1 MITTG
6 RETHPLIPALTSEQE
21 SALPRDYVA
30 RFYESR
36 RDALLQEQADPLR
49 YGFEPDIWKLADAR
63 VANLRRRFP
72 TGVLTELDLGGNRAS
87 KTERR
92 AKRMVQNMVQNP
104 GWRAWALQ
112 SNQTSSRQ
120 NQQSIIYKYLP
131 PEWKPASGKL
141 RQGAV
146 AKIVYSQAGGFTE
159 DVLVCPNGSECRFKF
174 YGMDVGGV
182 EGAELNEAWGDELI
196 TPDWIEALIFRLVTR
211 NGLLGI
217 TFTPIEGY
225 SATVKAYLDGA
236 TTLQEVEAELL
247 PLRKMQ
253 FEICPQISQMDADS
267 IINNLPV
274 PVLADSEMSASS
286 SKHEAWESTKPAGSC
301 ETGEVTDNSRGGQNP
316 FSGRFER
323 VPRVQENLQ
332 AVINGQRSRA
342 VIVYFHT
349 ADNPYGNYPSM
360 KETLVGASREK
371 ILTRAYGVPLKAANS
386 QLNFTDT
393 VHILAMNRFAAIK
406 EAYSHGPRY
415 QLIDPCSG
423 RNWFMVWLY
432 FPRPKLCIA
441 YREWPSHGHA
451 NAFIPG
457 IGDPGPWAV
466 PGKAIDGEKGPAQ
479 TPFKFGLDR
488 YKEEILRVENGET
501 IAERWMDCRYGN
513 SAVTQREG
521 TTTLIEQMSELGMD
535 FVAMTGEKNILGAND
550 GSIDMIN
557 SALAHDEAVPIGQ
570 FSPQRGA
577 INEPEFLVTEEC
589 PNLIYALQNWTGK
602 DGQHGACKDPI
613 DCLRGAFLSRLGYY
627 DEKMMTPRQPWL
639 AQQWR

>member
-1 MITTG
+1 MTTG
-6 RETHPLIPALTSEQE
+6 REPHPLIPALTSEQE
-21 SALPRDYVA
+21 SALPGDYVA
-30 RFYESR
+30 RFYEAR
-36 RDALLQEQADPLR
+36 RDALLQELADPFR

-63 VANLRRRFP
+63 IANLRRRFP

-92 AKRMVQNMVQNP
+92 AKRLVQNMVNNP

-182 EGAELNEAWGDELI
+182 EGAELSEAWADELV

-247 PLRKMQ
+247 PIRNLRSEETSNVQRPTSNVELNK
-253 FEICPQISQMDADS
+253 
-267 IINNLPV
+267 NLPV
-274 PVLADSEMSASS
+274 PDAGRTEFERQAPVGEALASTTFHGDSHASLKDS
-286 SKHEAWESTKPAGSC
+286 S
-301 ETGEVTDNSRGGQNP
+301 GGQNTS
-316 FSGRFER
+316 SGRFER

-342 VIVYFHT
+342 AIVYFHT

-360 KETLVGASREK
+360 KETLEGASREK

-432 FPRPKLCIA
+432 FPRPKQCIA

-451 NAFIPG
+451 NAFVPG

-479 TPFKFGLDR
+479 TPFKFGLER

-513 SAVTQREG
+513 NPKTEREG
-521 TTTLIEQMSELGMD
+521 TTTLIEQMSELDMH
-535 FVAMTGEKNILGAND
+535 FIAMTGEKNILGAND

-557 SALAHDEAVPIGQ
+557 SALAYDEAVQIGQ
-570 FSPQRGA
+570 FSAQRAA

>member
-30 RFYESR
+30 RFYEAR

-63 VANLRRRFP
+63 IANLRRRFP
-72 TGVLTELDLGGNRAS
+72 MGVLTELDLGGNRAS

-92 AKRMVQNMVQNP
+92 AKRLVQNMVHNP

-174 YGMDVGGV
+174 YGMDVSGV

-211 NGLLGI
+211 NGLLAI

-247 PLRKMQ
+247 PIRTLRS
-253 FEICPQISQMDADS
+253 ESCSQIHADS
-267 IINNLPV
+267 HNKLGY
-274 PVLADSEMSASS
+274 E
-286 SKHEAWESTKPAGSC
+286 K
-301 ETGEVTDNSRGGQNP
+301 
-316 FSGRFER
+316 

-342 VIVYFHT
+342 AIIYFHT

-360 KETLVGASREK
+360 KETLEGASREK
-371 ILTRAYGVPLKAANS
+371 ILTRAYGVPLRAAHS

-432 FPRPKLCIA
+432 FPRPKQCIA

-451 NAFIPG
+451 NAFVPG

-479 TPFKFGLDR
+479 TPFKFGLER
-488 YKEEILRVENGET
+488 YKEEILRVENGEL

-513 SAVTQREG
+513 NPKTEREG
-521 TTTLIEQMSELGMD
+521 TTTLIEQMSDLELN
-535 FVAMTGEKNILGAND
+535 FIAMTGEKNILGAND

-557 SALAHDEAVPIGQ
+557 SALAYDEAAPIGQ
-570 FSPQRGA
+570 FSAQRAA

-639 AQQWR
+639 AQWQGGRAA